1 VDKISKSAMTE
12 GLNGAP
18 GLISQFA
25 PDPLKYEADWNK
37 IRSLE
42 FVELLQ
48 ERSSLLQKRAS
59 LACRLDGDFE
69 EQYQAMHG
77 YRILEDKVASL
88 KQAISEQNLE
98 LLPDYEQRI
107 SVLKDLQYIDENSTV
122 LLKGR
127 VACEINTGHELVL
140 TELILE
146 NFLSGY
152 EPHEVVA
159 LLASFVFQERRS
171 ETEPVLT
178 DRLKEGKDRITALA
192 DRVTAVQV
200 AQRANV
206 AEEGAES
213 NNLNFGLSE
222 VVYEWARGM
231 PFDEITQLTDVQ
243 EGTIVRTI
251 TRLDETCR
259 EVRDAARVIGDAAL
273 YQKMEACQACIKRD
287 IVFCASLYL

>member
-1 VDKISKSAMTE
+1 MHERAALLAKRDK
-12 GLNGAP
+12 
-18 GLISQFA
+18 
-25 PDPLKYEADWNK
+25 
-37 IRSLE
+37 
-42 FVELLQ
+42 
-48 ERSSLLQKRAS
+48 
-59 LACRLDGDFE
+59 LDVLGSPTFE
-69 EQYQAMHG
+69 EQYRAIHG
-77 YRILEDKVASL
+77 YRTLEDKVAAL
-88 KQAISEQNLE
+88 KLTISEQNLE

-107 SVLKDLQYIDENSTV
+107 AVLKELQFIDAKSTV

-146 NFLSGY
+146 NFLAKY
-152 EPHEVVA
+152 EPEEVVA
-159 LLASFVFQERRS
+159 LLSAFIFQERRS
-171 ETEPVLT
+171 DTEPVLT
-178 DRLKEGKDRITALA
+178 KRLQEGRDRIKELA

-200 AQRANV
+200 EQRAV
-206 AEEGAES
+206 AEQGMDS
-213 NNLNFGLSE
+213 NELNFGLSE

-231 PFDEITQLTDVQ
+231 PFDEITALTDVQ